1 MSVSA
6 DSGATLRTHTADL
19 DDASIGQLAS
29 RLSEQVSRLVHDE
42 LALAEVEAKQK
53 AKKLGL
59 GVGMFGLS
67 GLLAVFAAGCAVAA
81 AVLGLATAVSAWL
94 AAILVAAA
102 LMLIAGV
109 VALVGKKDVQQAGA
123 PVPTQAVESTKA
135 DVAAV
140 REAVKR

>member
-1 MSVSA
+1 
-6 DSGATLRTHTADL
+6 
-19 DDASIGQLAS
+19 
-29 RLSEQVSRLVHDE
+29 
-42 LALAEVEAKQK
+42 
-53 AKKLGL
+53 
-59 GVGMFGLS
+59 
-67 GLLAVFAAGCAVAA
+67 
-81 AVLGLATAVSAWL
+81 VLGLATAVSAWL